1 MSIWTKRRE
10 AKEDAYY
17 DELIK
22 QRLAEVLRSHIDDEK
37 LDRAVLDAWIAE
49 DNRRRAE
56 KRKRIMTAAACI
68 LVLCT
73 GVFSIKLLMEA
84 DDTIAVAGNGDD
96 VVNRSGNNLVI
107 KNNREDVDENIGGE
121 VVVVTNWDKVKDLQ
135 KQYPDMLVPG
145 YVPKGYAF
153 SRLEITDKGNTTEY
167 VYSFYK
173 GIEKIEIRQVMGIEL
188 TSYYEYDRAI
198 SSGETELMIKDDT
211 NKVGFCRIIE
221 GTIFIR
227 GNCSDEEMLN
237 IADDMQ

>member
-84 DDTIAVAGNGDD
+84 DNTIAVAGNGDD

-153 SRLEITDKGNTTEY
+153 SKLEIADKGDTTEY
-167 VYSFYK
+167 VYAFRKSDNILEISQAIGTKATLFYD
-173 GIEKIEIRQVMGIEL
+173 
-188 TSYYEYDRAI
+188 YDRMI
-198 SSGETELMIKDDT
+198 SSESVELMIKEDMD
-211 NKVGFCRIIE
+211 KVGICKRENEILHIK
-221 GTIFIR
+221 
-227 GNCSDEEMLN
+227 GNCADKEMIK
-237 IADDMQ
+237 IAESME

>member
-84 DDTIAVAGNGDD
+84 DNTIAVAGNGDD

-153 SRLEITDKGNTTEY
+153 VSLTINDKQELEKYIFLFKAEGRE
-167 VYSFYK
+167 
-173 GIEKIEIRQVMGIEL
+173 IEL
-188 TSYYEYDRAI
+188 KMFTGEHSVTILEYDRSYDIGDYTVQIREDAGKSFYCTTNNVVI
-198 SSGETELMIKDDT
+198 SVSGDL
-211 NKVGFCRIIE
+211 
-221 GTIFIR
+221 
-227 GNCSDEEMLN
+227 SDEEGIN
-237 IADDMQ
+237 IIKGIF